1 MGKTI
6 YIKANGIRARKKGG
20 CFQSPVRKETG
31 EDLQAAEATPDLK
44 PLILCHNVVCQE
56 IKKATGDER

>member
-31 EDLQAAEATPDLK
+31 EDL
-44 PLILCHNVVCQE
+44 
-56 IKKATGDER
+56 